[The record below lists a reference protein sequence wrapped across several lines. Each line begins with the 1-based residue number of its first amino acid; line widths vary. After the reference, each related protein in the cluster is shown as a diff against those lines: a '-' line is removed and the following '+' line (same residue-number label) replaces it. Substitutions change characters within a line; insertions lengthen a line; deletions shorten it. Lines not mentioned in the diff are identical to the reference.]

1 MTRDLAGVYAVW
13 LREFIVFKRETSR
26 VISAMVQPLLWT
38 FLFGGGMGGS
48 VAREGAAADI
58 PAGLTYQQYIF
69 PGILIMSALFTSMY
83 YGLYIVWDRKIDVLK
98 EILVSPVSRIA
109 IFFGKVLG
117 GCMDVAN

>member
-1 MTRDLAGVYAVW
+1 MAILETRALRKEFGALVAVHGLDLAIDPG
-13 LREFIVFKRETSR
+13 EVFG
-26 VISAMVQPLLWT
+26 LL
-38 FLFGGGMGGS
+38 GPN
-48 VAREGAAADI
+48 GAGKTTA
-58 PAGLTYQQYIF
+58 
-69 PGILIMSALFTSMY
+69 ILMMSALFTSMY